1 MISKIFKALFKSGK
15 KATETVG
22 KSMDFIDDVLE
33 KEYITNAVDDLK
45 ETTGK
50 AVEKAGTIYQKTK
63 DVIEDN
69 VNLENIKDKAGQ
81 AVDKAKELGSDIADE
96 MIETSSTLKNVMNEG
111 KEIIEDIFDG
121 EEEEEEEEEE

>member
-1 MISKIFKALFKSGK
+1 MISKLFKALFKSGK

-63 DVIEDN
+63 DVIDDN
-69 VNLENIKDKAGQ
+69 VNLENIKDKVGD
-81 AVDKAKELGSDIADE
+81 VIEKGKEMTSDLADE
-96 MIETSSTLKNVMNEG
+96 MMEKSSTLKNVMNEG
-111 KEIIEDIFDG
+111 KEMIEDIFDG
-121 EEEEEEEEEE
+121 EEE

>member
-1 MISKIFKALFKSGK
+1 MITKLFKALFKSGK

-33 KEYITNAVDDLK
+33 KEYITNAVEDIK

-63 DVIEDN
+63 DVIDDN
-69 VNLENIKDKAGQ
+69 VNLENIKDKVGG
-81 AVDKAKELGSDIADE
+81 VIEKGKEMTSDLADE
-96 MIETSSTLKNVMNEG
+96 MIEKSSTLKNVMNEG
-111 KEIIEDIFDG
+111 KEMIEDMFD
-121 EEEEEEEEEE
+121 EEEE